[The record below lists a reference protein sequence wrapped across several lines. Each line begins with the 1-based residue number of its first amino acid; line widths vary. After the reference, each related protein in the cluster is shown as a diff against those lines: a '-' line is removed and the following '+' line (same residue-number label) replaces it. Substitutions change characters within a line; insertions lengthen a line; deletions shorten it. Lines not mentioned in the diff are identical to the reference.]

1 MVFQIFGVENDCQ
14 SGIAPNSEKNAWV
27 TRKLY
32 LYFLKLGHFQN
43 WTRTCYT
50 VKLNLFEHDGK

>member
-14 SGIAPNSEKNAWV
+14 SGIAPNSEKIAWV

-32 LYFLKLGHFQN
+32 LYFLKLGHF
-43 WTRTCYT
+43 
-50 VKLNLFEHDGK
+50 